1 MNRLQELYK
10 SLRGSEAVSVECLP
24 GAGSN
29 RAYYRVTE
37 KDGSTVIG
45 VIGTSR
51 EENAAFITIARHF
64 YDRGLPV
71 PEVLAVS
78 DDGMCYLQTDLGA
91 VALFDAIREGRAA
104 GEYNEMEE
112 ELLVRTIRQLPH
124 LQIEGARELDF
135 SVCYPQPEF
144 DATNVMFDLNYF
156 KYSFLKATGVDFHE
170 LRLEEEFRRMASD
183 LTSVSNDAFMYRDFQ
198 ARNVMLVE
206 KEGKQQPYFIDFQ
219 GGRRGPVY
227 YDLASFLWQA
237 SAKYPAD
244 LRERLINAYYDEL
257 RSITSSVPELPEF
270 TATLLR
276 FVLFRTL
283 QVLGAYG
290 FRGYFERKRH
300 FLDSIP
306 PALTN
311 LQALFNDGHCDDY
324 PHLKEVCQS
333 IINAQ
338 PKPWKHEG
346 LVVRVFSFSYKKGI
360 PEDVSGNGGG
370 YVFDCRSTNNPGRY
384 KEYKTVTGRDQSVIE
399 FLEKDGEILQ
409 FLSHIYPLVDFHV
422 QRWLDRGFTD
432 LQISF
437 GCTGGQHRS
446 VYSAEHVAH
455 HIHEKFGV
463 KVQLCHREQNI
474 YEEL

>member
-1 MNRLQELYK
+1 MDRLNQLYK
-10 SLRGSEAVSVECLP
+10 EYCGSEASKIEQLP

-29 RAYYRVTE
+29 RVYYRLTDA
-37 KDGSTVIG
+37 DGQTLIG

-51 EENAAFITIARHF
+51 EENHAFIYMARHF
-64 YDRGLPV
+64 HGKHLPV

-78 DDGMCYLQTDLGA
+78 DDEMCYLQRDLGS
-91 VALFDAIREGRAA
+91 VSLFDALKKGRAA
-104 GEYNEMEE
+104 GGDYDEAEV
-112 ELLVRTIRQLPH
+112 ELLRKTIRLLPRF
-124 LQIEGARELDF
+124 QVVGAEDFDF
-135 SVCYPQPEF
+135 SQCYPQPEF
-144 DATNVMFDLNYF
+144 DEVNVMFDLNYF
-156 KYSFLKATGVDFHE
+156 KYSFLKATGIDFHE
-170 LRLEEEFRRMASD
+170 MQLEYDLRRLAAD
-183 LTSVSNDAFMYRDFQ
+183 VTKDCPPTFMYRDFQ
-198 ARNVMLVE
+198 ARNVMLVDGE
-206 KEGKQQPYFIDFQ
+206 PYFIDFQ
-219 GGRRGPVY
+219 GGRRGPVF
-227 YDLASFLWQA
+227 YDVVSFLWQA
-237 SAKYPAD
+237 SAKYPKA
-244 LRERLINAYYDEL
+244 LREALVNEYYNALGEVSTTMTEDRQMALRVRLVRL
-257 RSITSSVPELPEF
+257 
-270 TATLLR
+270 
-276 FVLFRTL
+276 L

-306 PALTN
+306 PAIRN
-311 LQALFNDGHCDDY
+311 LRELLEEGGADEY
-324 PHLKEVCQS
+324 PYLKDVCLRM
-333 IINAQ
+333 IEAQ
-338 PKPWKHEG
+338 PEPFRHEG

-384 KEYKTVTGRDQSVIE
+384 KEYKHVTGRDQSVIE

-463 KVQLCHREQNI
+463 KVHLCHREQKI